1 MSGRPAWNPVL
12 PISVCMADGEPHVFG
27 ERVYLFGSH
36 DTPGGESFCLEDY
49 EFFSAPL
56 DDLSHWTSKG
66 INYTAKQDP
75 LYGENA
81 RYLFAPD
88 VVRGKDGR
96 YYLYYCLAGWKG
108 KGGYSH
114 PISVAVCDSPDGKYD
129 YYGVVQNPD
138 GTPYQGFVCFDPSV
152 MNDNGVIRLYFGT
165 GPFRG
170 MAVKPWNAFVLS
182 RVYSGVFGKPAKAFR
197 QKPGP
202 LGANAAVLCD
212 DMLTL
217 KEPPKR
223 IADTPDFK
231 DHAFFEGSSIRKIR
245 QTYYFV
251 YSSQK
256 NHELCY
262 ATSSFPDRDFRYRGT
277 LVSNGDVGYDG
288 RSERKRCNATGTTHG
303 GIEQIGG
310 KWYVFY
316 HRLTHGSDY
325 SRQMCAEPLNIL
337 PDGSI
342 TQVEM
347 TSCGLNGVDLPGT
360 GEYPA
365 AICCNLTNGKM
376 PHIANQIRG
385 NIPAITH
392 SDMEWYVGNA
402 EKGTQLGYKH
412 FSIQNN
418 TVLRVTARG
427 NGWVHIK
434 INGRSVGSLSFHS
447 EKWAAASLTIPQGN
461 LHAALWLTVT
471 EGSLDILSLHFSPE
485 VNE

>member
-27 ERVYLFGSH
+27 SRVYLFGSH

-56 DDLSHWTSKG
+56 DDLSHWTSNG
-66 INYTAKQDP
+66 INYAAKQDP

-81 RYLFAPD
+81 RYLYAPD
-88 VVRGKDGR
+88 VVRGNDGR

-108 KGGYSH
+108 KGGYGH
-114 PISVAVCDSPDGKYD
+114 PISVAVSDSPDGKYD

-138 GTPYQGFVCFDPSV
+138 GTPYQDFVCFDPAV
-152 MNDNGVIRLYFGT
+152 MNDHGTVRLYFGT

-170 MAVKPWNAFVLS
+170 MGVKPWNGFVLS
-182 RVYSGVFGKPAKAFR
+182 KVYSGVFEKPPKAFR
-197 QKPGP
+197 EKPGP
-202 LGANAAVLCD
+202 LGANAAVLCE

-217 KEPPKR
+217 KELPKR

-231 DHAFFEGSSIRKIR
+231 GHAFFEGSSIRKIG

-262 ATSSFPDRDFRYRGT
+262 ATSPYPDRDFRFRGT
-277 LVSNGDVGYDG
+277 LVSNGDVGYGG
-288 RSERKRCNATGTTHG
+288 RKERQRCNATGTVHG
-303 GIEQIGG
+303 GIEEIGG
-310 KWYVFY
+310 RWYVFY

-325 SRQMCAEPLNIL
+325 SRQMCAEPLELL

-342 TQVEM
+342 AQVEM
-347 TSCGLNGVDLPGT
+347 TSRGLSGGDLPGM

-376 PHIANQIRG
+376 PHIANQIRK

-392 SDMEWYVGNA
+392 SDTEWYVGNA
-402 EKGTQLGYKH
+402 AKGTQIGYKY
-412 FSIQNN
+412 FSIQDN

-427 NGWVHIK
+427 KGRVCIK
-434 INGRSVGSLSFHS
+434 INGRSVGSLPCHS
-447 EKWAAASLTIPQGN
+447 EKWAAASLTIPQGGP
-461 LHAALWLTVT
+461 HTALWLTVT
-471 EGSLDILSLHFSPE
+471 EGSLDILSLHFSQE
-485 VNE
+485 VTE